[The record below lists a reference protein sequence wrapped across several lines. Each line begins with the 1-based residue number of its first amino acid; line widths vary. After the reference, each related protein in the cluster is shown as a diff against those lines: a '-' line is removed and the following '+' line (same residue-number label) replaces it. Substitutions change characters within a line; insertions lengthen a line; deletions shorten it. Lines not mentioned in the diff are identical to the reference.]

1 LDPKERRNKMA
12 LQIEFEGFV
21 QDVRNFDWGTV
32 VVVAHNQRAKSAS
45 GQWETVGKDY
55 IDVTFDGVTPEKDTL
70 VKVKGTLKVSTYAK
84 KDGSTGVA
92 LKVRAS
98 ELYPFNR
105 GDAIAATKDI
115 LEPLDPSLPF

>member
-1 LDPKERRNKMA
+1 MA

-45 GQWETVGKDY
+45 GEWETVGKDY
-55 IDVTFDGVTPEKDTL
+55 IDVTFDGVAPAKETL
-70 VKVKGTLKVSTYAK
+70 VKVKGNLKVSTYDK
-84 KDGSTGVA
+84 KDGTKGVS

-98 ELYPFNR
+98 ELYPFKR
-105 GDAIAATKDI
+105 GDAVSATKEI

>member
-1 LDPKERRNKMA
+1 MA

-32 VVVAHNQRAKSAS
+32 VVVAHNQRAKSPT
-45 GQWETVGKDY
+45 GEWETVGKDY
-55 IDVTFDGVTPEKDTL
+55 IDVTFDGVTPPKETL

-98 ELYPFNR
+98 ELYPFKR
-105 GDAIAATKDI
+105 GDAVSATKEI

>member
-1 LDPKERRNKMA
+1 MA
-12 LQIEFEGFV
+12 LNIEFEGFV
-21 QDVRNFDWGTV
+21 QDIRSFDWGTV

-55 IDVTFDGVTPEKDTL
+55 IDVTYDGPTPEKDTL
-70 VKVKGTLKVSTYAK
+70 VKVRGSLKVSTYAK

-92 LKVRAS
+92 LKVRAT
-98 ELYPFNR
+98 ELAPFNR
-105 GDAIAATKDI
+105 GDAVAATREI